1 MLLRES
7 FFESNEEI
15 KEHCPFDVYS
25 GIPTIGFWQVV
36 YPQNLRQAVQ
46 PISKFRKLTAELLL
60 TLYFINKKLSKY
72 LAV

>member
-25 GIPTIGFWQVV
+25 GIPTIGSWQVV
-36 YPQNLRQAVQ
+36 YP
-46 PISKFRKLTAELLL
+46 SKFTAGGTAHIKIQKADSRIIVDSL
-60 TLYFINKKLSKY
+60 FHK
-72 LAV
+72 